1 MTNSRFVVIEG
12 PNGAGK
18 TTICRRIADG
28 WRAKGREV
36 RVLTEPSASDIGAL
50 VRKYREFESHALTL
64 ACLVAADRYT
74 NLEETIRPARARGVD
89 IICDR
94 YAPSHFVYQVMHGVP
109 VSFLEQLN
117 SYIET
122 PDLTVLLDVDY
133 DILRARLVDRQS
145 DSVSENVKVLEAE
158 IQLYRT
164 VEEILDKL
172 GHPFIRVS
180 NRLGQL
186 EQTIE
191 EICSRPE
198 LSVENLT

>member
-1 MTNSRFVVIEG
+1 
-12 PNGAGK
+12 
-18 TTICRRIADG
+18 
-28 WRAKGREV
+28 
-36 RVLTEPSASDIGAL
+36 
-50 VRKYREFESHALTL
+50 
-64 ACLVAADRYT
+64 
-74 NLEETIRPARARGVD
+74 
-89 IICDR
+89 
-94 YAPSHFVYQVMHGVP
+94 MHGVP